1 MRLEK
6 VSDTLTAGDFH
17 VTCCYMNK
25 AAQPKRPYR
34 QLARAAAAQDTEN
47 DIISAFRDLLSE
59 RFYDEI
65 TLDDVAA
72 VAGTT
77 RQTIIRRFGNKSGVL
92 TAFTQ
97 RIGNE
102 IEAHRAAAASGS
114 VPEAARILVS
124 DYETTGEMVIRL
136 LALEGRI
143 ADIEP
148 TLEAGRAG
156 HRKWVETTFGR
167 RLQVLDRA
175 ERRDR
180 ISQLLVV
187 TDVWT
192 WFLLRK
198 TQKKS
203 VPETTRLI
211 ASMIDRFLQV

>member
-1 MRLEK
+1 MKKTEP
-6 VSDTLTAGDFH
+6 
-17 VTCCYMNK
+17 
-25 AAQPKRPYR
+25 PKRPYR
-34 QLARAAAAQDTEN
+34 QLARAVAAQDMEN
-47 DIISAFRDLLSE
+47 AIVSAFRDLLSE

-72 VAGTT
+72 AAGTT

-97 RIGNE
+97 RVGEE
-102 IEAHRAAAASGS
+102 IEAHRASAASGS
-114 VPEAARILVS
+114 VREAARVLVS
-124 DYETTGEMVIRL
+124 DYETTGDMVIRL

-148 TLEAGRAG
+148 TLETGRAG
-156 HRKWVETTFGR
+156 HRKWVETTFAP
-167 RLQVLDRA
+167 RLQGLDRT

-180 ISQLLVV
+180 ISQILVV

-198 TQKKS
+198 TQRKS
-203 VPETTRLI
+203 VSETTRLI
-211 ASMIDRFLQV
+211 ASMIDRLLQA

>member
-1 MRLEK
+1 M
-6 VSDTLTAGDFH
+6 
-17 VTCCYMNK
+17 
-25 AAQPKRPYR
+25 
-34 QLARAAAAQDTEN
+34 EN
-47 DIISAFRDLLSE
+47 AIISAFRDLLSE

-65 TLDDVAA
+65 TLDNVAA
-72 VAGTT
+72 AAGTT

-92 TAFTQ
+92 MAFTQ
-97 RIGNE
+97 SIGTE

-124 DYETTGEMVIRL
+124 DYETTGDMVIRM

-143 ADIEP
+143 GDIEP

-156 HRKWVETTFGR
+156 HRKWIETTFGP
-167 RLQVLDRA
+167 RLQGLDRA

-180 ISQLLVV
+180 ISQILVA

-203 VPETTRLI
+203 IAEATRLI
-211 ASMIDRFLQV
+211 ASMIDRLLQV

>member
-1 MRLEK
+1 MN
-6 VSDTLTAGDFH
+6 TAEP
-17 VTCCYMNK
+17 
-25 AAQPKRPYR
+25 PKRPYR
-34 QLARAAAAQDTEN
+34 QLARAAAAQDMEN
-47 DIISAFRDLLSE
+47 AIISAFRDLLSE

-72 VAGTT
+72 TAGTT
-77 RQTIIRRFGNKSGVL
+77 RQTVIRRFGNKSGVL

-97 RIGNE
+97 RVGEE
-102 IEAHRAAAASGS
+102 IEARRASATSGS
-114 VPEAARILVS
+114 VQEAARVLVS
-124 DYETTGEMVIRL
+124 DYEATGDFVVRL

-148 TLEAGRAG
+148 TLETGRAG
-156 HRKWVETTFGR
+156 HRKWVEATFGP
-167 RLQVLDRA
+167 RLAGMDRS
-175 ERRDR
+175 ECRDR
-180 ISQLLVV
+180 ISQILVV

-211 ASMIDRFLQV
+211 ASMIHRLLQA